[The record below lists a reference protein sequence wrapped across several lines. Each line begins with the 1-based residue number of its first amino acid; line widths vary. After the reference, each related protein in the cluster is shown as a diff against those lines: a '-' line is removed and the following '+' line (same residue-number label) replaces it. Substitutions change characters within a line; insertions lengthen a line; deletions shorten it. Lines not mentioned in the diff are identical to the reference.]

1 MKGTTGIV
9 FEGGGGRGAYQVGAW
24 KYLHEKGLDKNV
36 TVVSGTSAGA
46 LNASLF
52 VGSNVEKA
60 EQVWRNINPRTILT
74 PKNIEPEDVVKWLKD
89 NGFKMD
95 KNGKL
100 PADEAF
106 KKAFEKAL
114 ISLSLG
120 IGKNGM
126 DSLARMFVNHMRSD
140 CLFSR
145 EGIVSLFNDGLDFN
159 QIKNNKV
166 ECFATCVK
174 IPDFKM
180 ERFVLNEQTEEG
192 VKRVLL
198 ASSAIPVI
206 FPSERINGSLYC
218 DGGCP
223 VVGDNIPIR
232 PVYEKGVDTIIVIRL
247 KRGQKT
253 DRRYYPKARVIE
265 IMPSQD
271 LGNVVTGMLDFT
283 PEGSAR
289 RFELGYR
296 DAKNV
301 FGV

>member
-1 MKGTTGIV
+1 M
-9 FEGGGGRGAYQVGAW
+9 
-24 KYLHEKGLDKNV
+24 
-36 TVVSGTSAGA
+36 
-46 LNASLF
+46 
-52 VGSNVEKA
+52 
-60 EQVWRNINPRTILT
+60 
-74 PKNIEPEDVVKWLKD
+74 
-89 NGFKMD
+89 
-95 KNGKL
+95 
-100 PADEAF
+100 
-106 KKAFEKAL
+106 
-114 ISLSLG
+114 
-120 IGKNGM
+120 
-126 DSLARMFVNHMRSD
+126 
-140 CLFSR
+140 
-145 EGIVSLFNDGLDFN
+145 
-159 QIKNNKV
+159 
-166 ECFATCVK
+166 
-174 IPDFKM
+174 
-180 ERFVLNEQTEEG
+180 
-192 VKRVLL
+192 LL
-198 ASSAIPVI
+198 ATSAIPVI
-206 FPSERINGSLYC
+206 FPNEMINGSHYC